1 MNIGEFITMFQPF
14 ENLVYEPRS
23 GFHLPTRKSR
33 TIFFDESIANLGARL
48 WNFLPKDR
56 TFL

>member
-1 MNIGEFITMFQPF
+1 MFQPF

-23 GFHLPTRKSR
+23 AFYLPTRKSR
-33 TIFFDESIANLGARL
+33 TLFFDESIANLGARL